1 MICPSPRRGVGP
13 AAAWGLLGAS
23 SGASWTRF
31 FVDVMEAR
39 GSVLGRVGR
48 PGASW
53 KPFGASWDRLG
64 ACGGR
69 LRAVLGRPGVRS
81 GLSWALLGSFWAVLG
96 GWLGTIR
103 KYILENRNKIND
115 IRGVPAVSRR
125 RLGAFWGASWVLLGF
140 VLELLGGVLEALGVS
155 WAVLGASWR
164 ALESLWGVVRPTWAV
179 VRPTWA
185 AVRPTWGVKKLK
197 KGQT

>member
-1 MICPSPRRGVGP
+1 MVCPSPRRGVGP
-13 AAAWGLLGAS
+13 AAWGLLGAS

-81 GLSWALLGSFWAVLG
+81 GLSWALLGSFWAVWG

-125 RLGAFWGASWVLLGF
+125 RLGAFGGASWVLLGS

-164 ALESLWGVVRPTWAV
+164 ALEALWGVVRPTWAV

>member
-1 MICPSPRRGVGP
+1 MDVRTGGQGIVDARTGGQGNINDLPLPPSGGGSGGGLGP
-13 AAAWGLLGAS
+13 LGS
-23 SGASWTRF
+23 VFGGILDPF

-125 RLGAFWGASWVLLGF
+125 RLGAFGRVLGPLGS
-140 VLELLGGVLEALGVS
+140 VLE
-155 WAVLGASWR
+155 
-164 ALESLWGVVRPTWAV
+164 PF
-179 VRPTWA
+179 
-185 AVRPTWGVKKLK
+185 
-197 KGQT
+197 